1 MERQPRPRRRSW
13 RDVPSYVAETFDR
26 RGWNPVALLNRLD
39 RLAPGRDKARRIADG
54 LSYGP
59 HERLRLDIWAPA
71 DKRRPEGPLPVIV
84 FFYGGGWHSGAR
96 QDYGFAAAAF
106 ATQGF
111 IAIVPDYRLVPSVRY
126 PAFVWD
132 AALALRWVRRHIA
145 DYGGDPEQIA
155 IVGHSA
161 GAYIGAMLAIDP
173 RWLEGVKLPSETIRA
188 GVLMSGPYDFAPFR
202 ERRGRGAFGHWPDPA
217 ETQPVN
223 HCHGEV
229 PPLLLLHGRSDRI
242 VFAKNSRNL
251 AARLEASGAP
261 VSLITYPGAN
271 HADPMVA
278 LSRTFR
284 GRLPVLED
292 SIAFLRSV
300 LAPPT

>member
-1 MERQPRPRRRSW
+1 MQKQSRRRSW
-13 RDVPSYVAETFDR
+13 RDVPNFVAGEFDR

-39 RLAPGRDKARRIADG
+39 KLTPGRDKARRIADG
-54 LSYGP
+54 LSYGAK
-59 HERLRLDIWAPA
+59 ERQRLDIWGPS
-71 DKRRPEGPLPVIV
+71 DKRRPAGPLPVIV

-106 ATQGF
+106 AEQGF
-111 IAIVPDYRLVPSVRY
+111 IAVVPDYRLVPSVRY
-126 PAFVWD
+126 PAFLWD
-132 AALALRWVRRHIA
+132 AALALRWVKRHIA
-145 DYGGDPEQIA
+145 DFGGDPAQIA
-155 IVGHSA
+155 VAGHSA
-161 GAYIGAMLAIDP
+161 GAYIAAMLSIDR
-173 RWLEGVKLPSETIRA
+173 RWLEGVRLPADTIRA
-188 GVLMSGPYDFAPFR
+188 GILLSGPYDFAPFR

-217 ETQPVN
+217 ETQPIT
-223 HCHGEV
+223 HCHGGA
-229 PPLLLLHGRSDRI
+229 PPLLLLHGSSDRI

-251 AARLEASGAP
+251 AARLKAFGAP
-261 VSLITYPGAN
+261 VSLKIYPGAN

-284 GRLPVLED
+284 GRLPVLSD